1 MIKTFAYD
9 VEVLPNF
16 FSITIVSVNS
26 YLSIFKDCVNSK
38 GKPIPLIQKYKVE
51 EIKQKLL
58 EVEKKS
64 FYITDTN
71 DSQLLA
77 MIGYLNK
84 LRPYYDENHIPVR
97 SDLFGY
103 NSKRYDKLMVAA
115 LLMYAGQC
123 DSTKELI
130 KKLYNL
136 SKKIINLQNDSEL
149 FYKDYEISLIKGY
162 KLPYKDIDVMPI
174 FALNKVGTGEDENGN
189 KVYFSKGLKQ
199 TSINLQWYE
208 LLEYEL
214 PPINEKDAKYYTN
227 NPEYGHSSIDELNR
241 IVKTWD
247 RYILEE
253 YIDSMMYYNLND
265 VFIVC
270 EIIRLYIDEIKL
282 RYSISKSYKVDVLNS
297 SRSDIANKLFEKF
310 YSEFSGLQ
318 PHQWKGKKTERTAM
332 SLKKVIHPNIHFQT
346 PILNELLNE
355 MKRITLYSTGK
366 KALKDVAENNSN
378 FKLIKTTTDSGY
390 FEIKLN
396 NLVYTIATGGLHSQD
411 MPRELK
417 SKIVYSS
424 TGELVQS
431 IEDIPDS
438 SNLWEQITDDSFI
451 YTHYDISSYYPS
463 LMSVYK
469 IAPEHLI
476 RSVFVKLITWLK
488 DTRIEAK
495 HAKGDINGIPHDLV
509 ALVLKIVI
517 NSIYGKLGSK
527 YGDLYDRL
535 AVLKVTINGQL
546 FILMLCEQLELN
558 NIEVVSANTDGIVVK
573 LYKKHLNDFN
583 RITKEWETYTGLSAD
598 SENYLYYINSD
609 INNYLIQETNGKI
622 SYKGALNPKMYA
634 IDLQKGYDM
643 PIVAEAVS
651 NFFLYNKPILDT
663 LRESTSILDFC
674 KTQNVNR
681 KYKLE
686 FSKGATTESVQNKTR
701 FYVSTN
707 GGYLDKVDT
716 NTNSRSSL
724 CAGHKVTILNSLDDT
739 PISERNIDYTYYFR
753 EARKII
759 DPIKLG
765 INPKQKG
772 NARHKIKSG
781 KQVIEQLTGMYNT
794 LFDDL
799 EED

>member
-64 FYITDTN
+64 FYITDTD
-71 DSQLLA
+71 DSQLLS
-77 MIGYLNK
+77 ILGYLNK
-84 LRPYYDENHIPVR
+84 LRPYYDENHIPIR

-103 NSKRYDKLMVAA
+103 NSKRYDKLVVAA

-149 FYKDYEISLIKGY
+149 FYKDYEISLIKSY
-162 KLPYKDIDVMPI
+162 KLPYKDVDVMPI

-199 TSINLQWYE
+199 TSINIQWYE

-227 NPEYGHSSIDELNR
+227 NPEYVYSSIDELNK

-332 SLKKVIHPNIHFQT
+332 SLKRVIHPNIHFQT
-346 PILNELLNE
+346 PILNELLDE
-355 MKRITLYSTGK
+355 MKHVILYSTGK

-411 MPRELK
+411 VPRELK
-417 SKIVYSS
+417 SRIVYSS
-424 TGELVQS
+424 TGELVRS

-438 SNLWEQITDDSFI
+438 SNLWEQITDDSYI
-451 YTHYDISSYYPS
+451 YRHYDIS
-463 LMSVYK
+463 
-469 IAPEHLI
+469 
-476 RSVFVKLITWLK
+476 
-488 DTRIEAK
+488 D
-495 HAKGDINGIPHDLV
+495 
-509 ALVLKIVI
+509 
-517 NSIYGKLGSK
+517 
-527 YGDLYDRL
+527 
-535 AVLKVTINGQL
+535 
-546 FILMLCEQLELN
+546 
-558 NIEVVSANTDGIVVK
+558 EVS
-573 LYKKHLNDFN
+573 
-583 RITKEWETYTGLSAD
+583 
-598 SENYLYYINSD
+598 
-609 INNYLIQETNGKI
+609 
-622 SYKGALNPKMYA
+622 
-634 IDLQKGYDM
+634 
-643 PIVAEAVS
+643 
-651 NFFLYNKPILDT
+651 
-663 LRESTSILDFC
+663 
-674 KTQNVNR
+674 
-681 KYKLE
+681 
-686 FSKGATTESVQNKTR
+686 
-701 FYVSTN
+701 
-707 GGYLDKVDT
+707 
-716 NTNSRSSL
+716 
-724 CAGHKVTILNSLDDT
+724 
-739 PISERNIDYTYYFR
+739 
-753 EARKII
+753 
-759 DPIKLG
+759 
-765 INPKQKG
+765 
-772 NARHKIKSG
+772 
-781 KQVIEQLTGMYNT
+781 
-794 LFDDL
+794 
-799 EED
+799 

>member
-71 DSQLLA
+71 DSQLLS
-77 MIGYLNK
+77 ILGYLNK
-84 LRPYYDENHIPVR
+84 LRPYYDENHVPIR

-162 KLPYKDIDVMPI
+162 KLPYKDVDVMPI
-174 FALNKVGTGEDENGN
+174 FALNKVGTGIDDSGN

-227 NPEYGHSSIDELNR
+227 NLEYEYSSIDELNR

-332 SLKKVIHPNIHFQT
+332 SLKRVIHPNIHFQT
-346 PILNELLNE
+346 PILNELLDE
-355 MKRITLYSTGK
+355 MKHVILYSTGK

-411 MPRELK
+411 VPRELK
-417 SKIVYSS
+417 SRIVYSS
-424 TGELVQS
+424 TGELVRS

-438 SNLWEQITDDSFI
+438 SNLWEQITDDSYI
-451 YTHYDISSYYPS
+451 YRHYDIS
-463 LMSVYK
+463 
-469 IAPEHLI
+469 
-476 RSVFVKLITWLK
+476 
-488 DTRIEAK
+488 D
-495 HAKGDINGIPHDLV
+495 
-509 ALVLKIVI
+509 
-517 NSIYGKLGSK
+517 
-527 YGDLYDRL
+527 
-535 AVLKVTINGQL
+535 
-546 FILMLCEQLELN
+546 
-558 NIEVVSANTDGIVVK
+558 EVS
-573 LYKKHLNDFN
+573 
-583 RITKEWETYTGLSAD
+583 
-598 SENYLYYINSD
+598 
-609 INNYLIQETNGKI
+609 
-622 SYKGALNPKMYA
+622 
-634 IDLQKGYDM
+634 
-643 PIVAEAVS
+643 
-651 NFFLYNKPILDT
+651 
-663 LRESTSILDFC
+663 
-674 KTQNVNR
+674 
-681 KYKLE
+681 
-686 FSKGATTESVQNKTR
+686 
-701 FYVSTN
+701 
-707 GGYLDKVDT
+707 
-716 NTNSRSSL
+716 
-724 CAGHKVTILNSLDDT
+724 
-739 PISERNIDYTYYFR
+739 
-753 EARKII
+753 
-759 DPIKLG
+759 
-765 INPKQKG
+765 
-772 NARHKIKSG
+772 
-781 KQVIEQLTGMYNT
+781 
-794 LFDDL
+794 
-799 EED
+799 

>member
-26 YLSIFKDCVNSK
+26 YLSIFKDCINSK

-71 DSQLLA
+71 DSQLLS
-77 MIGYLNK
+77 ILGYLNK
-84 LRPYYDENHIPVR
+84 LRPYYDENHIPIR

-162 KLPYKDIDVMPI
+162 KLPYKDVDVMPI

-227 NPEYGHSSIDELNR
+227 NPEYGYSSIDELNK

-332 SLKKVIHPNIHFQT
+332 SLKRVI
-346 PILNELLNE
+346 
-355 MKRITLYSTGK
+355 
-366 KALKDVAENNSN
+366 
-378 FKLIKTTTDSGY
+378 
-390 FEIKLN
+390 
-396 NLVYTIATGGLHSQD
+396 
-411 MPRELK
+411 
-417 SKIVYSS
+417 
-424 TGELVQS
+424 
-431 IEDIPDS
+431 
-438 SNLWEQITDDSFI
+438 
-451 YTHYDISSYYPS
+451 
-463 LMSVYK
+463 
-469 IAPEHLI
+469 
-476 RSVFVKLITWLK
+476 
-488 DTRIEAK
+488 
-495 HAKGDINGIPHDLV
+495 
-509 ALVLKIVI
+509 
-517 NSIYGKLGSK
+517 
-527 YGDLYDRL
+527 
-535 AVLKVTINGQL
+535 
-546 FILMLCEQLELN
+546 
-558 NIEVVSANTDGIVVK
+558 
-573 LYKKHLNDFN
+573 
-583 RITKEWETYTGLSAD
+583 
-598 SENYLYYINSD
+598 
-609 INNYLIQETNGKI
+609 
-622 SYKGALNPKMYA
+622 
-634 IDLQKGYDM
+634 
-643 PIVAEAVS
+643 
-651 NFFLYNKPILDT
+651 
-663 LRESTSILDFC
+663 
-674 KTQNVNR
+674 
-681 KYKLE
+681 
-686 FSKGATTESVQNKTR
+686 
-701 FYVSTN
+701 
-707 GGYLDKVDT
+707 
-716 NTNSRSSL
+716 
-724 CAGHKVTILNSLDDT
+724 
-739 PISERNIDYTYYFR
+739 
-753 EARKII
+753 
-759 DPIKLG
+759 
-765 INPKQKG
+765 
-772 NARHKIKSG
+772 
-781 KQVIEQLTGMYNT
+781 
-794 LFDDL
+794 
-799 EED
+799 